1 VRVAKWKLIVGT
13 FTYLLIDFTHALI
26 NFLVVDFTT
35 NRWCHPIESK
45 LKIEKLTEKSIRYF
59 KGSARLLQ

>member
-45 LKIEKLTEKSIRYF
+45 LKFKSKQKY
-59 KGSARLLQ
+59 L

>member
-35 NRWCHPIESK
+35 SRWCHPIESK
-45 LKIEKLTEKSIRYF
+45 LKIEK
-59 KGSARLLQ
+59 